1 MKKLIAIAAVIIIL
15 AAAAFIPV
23 FGTAE
28 GDDFYLRYK
37 DKNIY
42 VLNYEQTT
50 GAGYTVKDTKDE
62 KLLGKSVAVKTLF
75 DPRFLKD
82 NKDFLID
89 YNGEYIVIADK
100 TGKTEIDGES
110 IDLIYA
116 DRIIIKYD
124 GAPKSY
130 HIYDMMPQGII
141 KAFMPGH
148 LSY

>member
-1 MKKLIAIAAVIIIL
+1 MVLGAVIIIL

-23 FGTAE
+23 FGTARDT
-28 GDDFYLRYK
+28 GDLFLQYG

-50 GAGYTVKDTKDE
+50 GAGYTVKNTKDE
-62 KLLGKSVAVKTLF
+62 KLFGKSVAVKTLF

-89 YNGEYIVIADK
+89 RNGEYIVISGRA
-100 TGKTEIDGES
+100 GKTEIDGEAV
-110 IDLIYA
+110 DLIYA

-124 GAPKSY
+124 GTPKSY

-141 KAFMPGH
+141 KAIMPGH

>member
-1 MKKLIAIAAVIIIL
+1 M
-15 AAAAFIPV
+15 
-23 FGTAE
+23 
-28 GDDFYLRYK
+28 
-37 DKNIY
+37 
-42 VLNYEQTT
+42 
-50 GAGYTVKDTKDE
+50 
-62 KLLGKSVAVKTLF
+62 GKSVAVKTVF

-89 YNGEYIVIADK
+89 YNGEYIVIADR

-110 IDLIYA
+110 DDLIYA

-141 KAFMPGH
+141 KALLPGH

>member
-15 AAAAFIPV
+15 AAAPFIPI

-28 GDDFYLRYK
+28 DDFYSRYK
-37 DKNIY
+37 GKNIY
-42 VLNYEQTT
+42 VLDFEQTT
-50 GAGYTVKDTKDE
+50 GAGYTVKNTKDE

-89 YNGEYIVIADK
+89 YNGEYIVIADRA
-100 TGKTEIDGES
+100 GKTEIDGES
-110 IDLIYA
+110 VDLIYA

-130 HIYDMMPQGII
+130 HIYDMIPQGII
-141 KAFMPGH
+141 KALLPGH

>member
-1 MKKLIAIAAVIIIL
+1 MKKLMVLGAVIIIL

-50 GAGYTVKDTKDE
+50 GAGYTVKNTKDE
-62 KLLGKSVAVKTLF
+62 KLFGKSVAVKTLF

-89 YNGEYIVIADK
+89 SNGEYIVISGRV
-100 TGKTEIDGES
+100 GKTEIDGEAV
-110 IDLIYA
+110 DLIYA

-141 KAFMPGH
+141 KAIMPGH